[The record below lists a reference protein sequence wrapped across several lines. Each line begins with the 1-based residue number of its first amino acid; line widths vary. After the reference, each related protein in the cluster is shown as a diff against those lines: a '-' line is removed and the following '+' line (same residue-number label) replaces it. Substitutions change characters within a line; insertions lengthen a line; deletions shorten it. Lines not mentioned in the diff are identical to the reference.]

1 MLNLRLLN
9 PNLISQ
15 NRENYQRLTYPRYRP
30 LLDNLQ
36 DSRYIAI
43 SAEDDQEILGLAI
56 GEVDYKQNIG
66 EVLSLFVIPEYRR
79 QGIGN
84 ELLIA
89 LETEIRGKNC
99 QQIDL
104 IFIPNKTVIAL
115 EKILQKNGWSE
126 PKARMLIALGD
137 PKTMRNVTWLNLDQK
152 LPLGYEIFP
161 WRKLTSKERKT
172 IQELQKKSP
181 WYPDIL
187 SPFTDED
194 IIEPINSLGL
204 RYNHEVV
211 GWMITHRISK
221 NTIRYTKL
229 FVKEELQ
236 SIGRGIA
243 LLGRAIKLQI
253 NHPEINQCSFTVQIE
268 NEKMVKFTER
278 RFKPYL
284 DSFRKSFISSKLIPN
299 MTQLLTSF

>member
-1 MLNLRLLN
+1 MLTLKLLN
-9 PNLISQ
+9 PSLISQ

-43 SAEDDQEILGLAI
+43 SAEYNQEILGLAI
-56 GEVDYKQNIG
+56 GEIDYTAA
-66 EVLSLFVIPEYRR
+66 EVLSLFVIPEYRG

-84 ELLIA
+84 ELFVA
-89 LETEIRGKNC
+89 LETEIRAKNC
-99 QQIDL
+99 RQIDL
-104 IFIPNKTVIAL
+104 IYIPNQTVIAL

-126 PKARMLIALGD
+126 PKVRMLVCITD
-137 PKTMRNVTWLNLDQK
+137 PKNLKDLTWLNLDKK
-152 LPLGYEIFP
+152 LPEDYEIFP
-161 WRKLTSKERKT
+161 WRELTSKERKT
-172 IQELQKKSP
+172 IEELQEKSP

-187 SPFTDED
+187 SPFTEED

-204 RYNHEVV
+204 KYNHQVV
-211 GWMITHRISK
+211 GWMITHRISE

-253 NHPEINQCSFTVQIE
+253 NHPEINQGSFTVQVE
-268 NEKMVKFTER
+268 NEKMVNFTER
-278 RFKPYL
+278 RLKPYL
-284 DSFRKSFISSKLIPN
+284 DSFRKSFISSKL
-299 MTQLLTSF
+299 MGKY

>member
-1 MLNLRLLN
+1 MLTLRLLN
-9 PNLISQ
+9 PNSISQ
-15 NRENYQRLTYPRYRP
+15 NREKYQRLTYPRYSP
-30 LLDNLQ
+30 VLDNLQ

-43 SAEDDQEILGLAI
+43 SAEYNQEILGLAI
-56 GEVDYKQNIG
+56 GEIDYKQNIG
-66 EVLSLFVIPEYRR
+66 QVLSLFVIPEYRR

-104 IFIPNKTVIAL
+104 IYIPNKTVIAL

-126 PKARMLIALGD
+126 PKARMLIGLGERETIKNM
-137 PKTMRNVTWLNLDQK
+137 PWLSLDQK
-152 LPLGYEIFP
+152 LPPGYEIFP
-161 WRKLTSKERKT
+161 WRELTSKERKT

-187 SPFTDED
+187 SPFSEED

-204 RYNHEVV
+204 RYNHQVV
-211 GWMITHRISK
+211 GWMITHRISE
-221 NTIRYTKL
+221 NTIRYTAL
-229 FVKEELQ
+229 FVREELQ

-243 LLGRAIKLQI
+243 LVARAIKLQI
-253 NHPEINQCSFTVQIE
+253 NHPEINQGSFTVLIE

-284 DSFRKSFISSKLIPN
+284 DSFRKSFISSKL
-299 MTQLLTSF
+299 M